1 MPINDSGMKTWAEPA
16 KAWVHQMNEKYISR
30 SPAVAARL
38 LGDEMFIMSAVD
50 SKLFSLN
57 RTATAIWLAADGKTP
72 LSEIVKTCVCARR
85 RVDPSVAYNDAV
97 EFAQALAQQGIL
109 NISDQPSAALPDESA
124 TIL

>member
-1 MPINDSGMKTWAEPA
+1 MS
-16 KAWVHQMNEKYISR
+16 EKYISR

-72 LSEIVKTCVCARR
+72 LAEIVKTWVCTSRK
-85 RVDPSVAYNDAV
+85 VDPNVAYNDAT
-97 EFAQALAQQGIL
+97 EFAEALAQQGIL
-109 NISDQPSAALPDESA
+109 SISDHPSATLPDEA
-124 TIL
+124 ANIP